1 MLKKIGYGL
10 ILWVIPYVTA
20 IPLLS
25 LRQTDLIFFKTIM
38 VVEGA
43 LVGGI
48 LSALY
53 FLGVRDGFLR
63 EGVITSVVWIF
74 LNWGLDFVALLP
86 FTGHT
91 VPRYFIEIG
100 ALYLAMAAPLV
111 AIGYV
116 LEHKMREN
124 HKGTVRLRPQSNRDI
139 VGTHPFLSSDT
150 FLLC

>member
-1 MLKKIGYGL
+1 MMLKKIGYGL

-25 LRQTDLIFFKTIM
+25 LRQTDPVFFKTIM

-53 FLGVRDGFLR
+53 FQGVRGGFLR
-63 EGVITSVVWIF
+63 EGVITSVVWMF
-74 LNWGLDFVALLP
+74 VNWGLDLVALLP

-91 VPRYFIEIG
+91 IPRYFIEIG
-100 ALYLAMAAPLV
+100 ALYVAMAAPLV

-116 LEHKMREN
+116 LEQRSPEKHEPI
-124 HKGTVRLRPQSNRDI
+124 T
-139 VGTHPFLSSDT
+139 
-150 FLLC
+150 

>member
-25 LRQTDLIFFKTIM
+25 LRQTDPIFFKTIM

-43 LVGGI
+43 LVVGA

-53 FLGVRDGFLR
+53 FQGVRGGFLR
-63 EGVITSVVWIF
+63 EGVITSVVWMF
-74 LNWGLDFVALLP
+74 VNWGLDLVALLP

-116 LEHKMREN
+116 LERKSRKN
-124 HKGTVRLRPQSNRDI
+124 HE
-139 VGTHPFLSSDT
+139 DT
-150 FLLC
+150 A

>member
-25 LRQTDLIFFKTIM
+25 LRQTDPVFFKTIM

-53 FLGVRDGFLR
+53 FQGVRGGFLR
-63 EGVITSVVWIF
+63 EGVITSVVWMF
-74 LNWGLDFVALLP
+74 VNWGLDLVALLS

-91 VPRYFIEIG
+91 IPRYFIEIG
-100 ALYLAMAAPLV
+100 ALYVAMAAPLV

-116 LEHKMREN
+116 LEHRSQQTRER
-124 HKGTVRLRPQSNRDI
+124 TA
-139 VGTHPFLSSDT
+139 
-150 FLLC
+150 